1 MGSLNFT
8 DFGIDSGYV
17 LGQMLDSFDEVLYVN
32 HKTNSLKVIKKSDS
46 FFNINESEEFTSI
59 SEKFQKILYPDDIS
73 CIENINLFKNKKYKV
88 EIRVRDLYGK
98 YRWCYLE
105 MVAIND
111 YSFMVM
117 LLDLTSS
124 RNEAISMKTDYFDK
138 KEKIDFKY
146 GLIEQKYKSVTS
158 YADIMI
164 IEMNINDNGVKIFSN
179 LQNNFLSEQNNNLSY
194 EDYIE
199 SDLIF
204 EEDKDI
210 FGSAVGRT
218 IENGTSYAK
227 VRFKSNND
235 RYFWCD
241 VHFSAVYDAGGSVCC
256 VIATAKPFDEI
267 SGGSASD
274 GKLNEQYDKL
284 TGLYDG
290 VTFCRMVK
298 NAVAEDNEKKYALI
312 LFDIEKFK
320 IVNELYGF
328 DFADEVLEFIAF
340 NMRNIF
346 KETGAVICH
355 FMSDFFG
362 IFTEY
367 DSEEDLIEM
376 VKQISSK
383 TSLYKNVP
391 VSLSFGIHKIRDRSL
406 SPRLICDYAN
416 MAKKTVKGNRIVNY
430 AFYTEKIKNRILED
444 KYIEN
449 EMGYALKNGQ
459 FSMYLQPKYN
469 ISTSEIIGA
478 EALVRWV
485 HPKKGLIMPDKFI
498 PLFEKNGF
506 IVNLDKYIWEQ
517 ACIEIRKWIDSGQTP
532 VPISV
537 NVSRVNVGN
546 PKLIEI
552 LDSLVEKYKI
562 DKKYL
567 ELEITETVYYDDQ
580 KHLIETLNQL
590 KKADY
595 TLLMDDFGS
604 GFSSLN
610 MLKNTPFDILKIDR
624 NFLNE
629 TMVTDKGKKII
640 LHTISLSNDIGIN
653 TVAEGVETK
662 EQAEYL
668 LECGCNVAQGYYY
681 SKPVELNVFDEMFH
695 KN

>member
-1 MGSLNFT
+1 
-8 DFGIDSGYV
+8 
-17 LGQMLDSFDEVLYVN
+17 
-32 HKTNSLKVIKKSDS
+32 
-46 FFNINESEEFTSI
+46 
-59 SEKFQKILYPDDIS
+59 
-73 CIENINLFKNKKYKV
+73 
-88 EIRVRDLYGK
+88 
-98 YRWCYLE
+98 
-105 MVAIND
+105 
-111 YSFMVM
+111 
-117 LLDLTSS
+117 
-124 RNEAISMKTDYFDK
+124 
-138 KEKIDFKY
+138 
-146 GLIEQKYKSVTS
+146 
-158 YADIMI
+158 
-164 IEMNINDNGVKIFSN
+164 
-179 LQNNFLSEQNNNLSY
+179 
-194 EDYIE
+194 
-199 SDLIF
+199 
-204 EEDKDI
+204 
-210 FGSAVGRT
+210 
-218 IENGTSYAK
+218 
-227 VRFKSNND
+227 
-235 RYFWCD
+235 
-241 VHFSAVYDAGGSVCC
+241 
-256 VIATAKPFDEI
+256 
-267 SGGSASD
+267 
-274 GKLNEQYDKL
+274 
-284 TGLYDG
+284 
-290 VTFCRMVK
+290 MVK

-346 KETGAVICH
+346 KETSAVICH

-449 EMGYALKNGQ
+449 EMEYALKNGQ

-580 KHLIETLNQL
+580 NHLIETLNQL

-595 TLLMDDFGS
+595 TLLMDDFGL

>member
-46 FFNINESEEFTSI
+46 FFNINDSEEFTSI

-105 MVAIND
+105 MIAIND

-158 YADIMI
+158 YADVMI

-449 EMGYALKNGQ
+449 EMEYALKNGQ

-580 KHLIETLNQL
+580 NHLIETLNQL

-629 TMVTDKGKKII
+629 TMITDKGKKII

>member
-1 MGSLNFT
+1 
-8 DFGIDSGYV
+8 
-17 LGQMLDSFDEVLYVN
+17 
-32 HKTNSLKVIKKSDS
+32 
-46 FFNINESEEFTSI
+46 
-59 SEKFQKILYPDDIS
+59 
-73 CIENINLFKNKKYKV
+73 
-88 EIRVRDLYGK
+88 
-98 YRWCYLE
+98 
-105 MVAIND
+105 
-111 YSFMVM
+111 
-117 LLDLTSS
+117 
-124 RNEAISMKTDYFDK
+124 
-138 KEKIDFKY
+138 
-146 GLIEQKYKSVTS
+146 
-158 YADIMI
+158 
-164 IEMNINDNGVKIFSN
+164 
-179 LQNNFLSEQNNNLSY
+179 
-194 EDYIE
+194 
-199 SDLIF
+199 
-204 EEDKDI
+204 
-210 FGSAVGRT
+210 
-218 IENGTSYAK
+218 
-227 VRFKSNND
+227 
-235 RYFWCD
+235 
-241 VHFSAVYDAGGSVCC
+241 
-256 VIATAKPFDEI
+256 
-267 SGGSASD
+267 
-274 GKLNEQYDKL
+274 
-284 TGLYDG
+284 
-290 VTFCRMVK
+290 
-298 NAVAEDNEKKYALI
+298 
-312 LFDIEKFK
+312 
-320 IVNELYGF
+320 
-328 DFADEVLEFIAF
+328 
-340 NMRNIF
+340 
-346 KETGAVICH
+346 
-355 FMSDFFG
+355 
-362 IFTEY
+362 
-367 DSEEDLIEM
+367 
-376 VKQISSK
+376 
-383 TSLYKNVP
+383 
-391 VSLSFGIHKIRDRSL
+391 
-406 SPRLICDYAN
+406 
-416 MAKKTVKGNRIVNY
+416 
-430 AFYTEKIKNRILED
+430 
-444 KYIEN
+444 
-449 EMGYALKNGQ
+449 
-459 FSMYLQPKYN
+459 MYLQPKYN

-580 KHLIETLNQL
+580 NHLIETLNQL

-629 TMVTDKGKKII
+629 TMITDKGKKII

>member
-111 YSFMVM
+111 YSFMLM

-158 YADIMI
+158 YADVMI

-267 SGGSASD
+267 SGGSVSD

-346 KETGAVICH
+346 KETDAVICH

-449 EMGYALKNGQ
+449 EMEYALKNGQ

-580 KHLIETLNQL
+580 NHLIETLNQL

-629 TMVTDKGKKII
+629 TMITDKGKKII

>member
-59 SEKFQKILYPDDIS
+59 SEKFQKSLYPDDIS

-158 YADIMI
+158 YADVMI

-449 EMGYALKNGQ
+449 EMEYALKNGQ

-537 NVSRVNVGN
+537 NVSRINVGN

-580 KHLIETLNQL
+580 NHLIETLNQL

>member
-105 MVAIND
+105 MIAIND

-158 YADIMI
+158 YADVMI

-346 KETGAVICH
+346 KETDAVICH

-449 EMGYALKNGQ
+449 EMEYALKNGQ

-537 NVSRVNVGN
+537 NVSRINVGN

-580 KHLIETLNQL
+580 NHLIETLNQL

>member
-158 YADIMI
+158 YADVMI

-241 VHFSAVYDAGGSVCC
+241 VHFSAVYDVGGSVCC

-449 EMGYALKNGQ
+449 EMEYALKNGQ

-517 ACIEIRKWIDSGQTP
+517 ACIEIRKWIESGQTP

-580 KHLIETLNQL
+580 NHLIETLNQL

-629 TMVTDKGKKII
+629 TMITDKGKKII

>member
-88 EIRVRDLYGK
+88 EIRVKDLYGK

-158 YADIMI
+158 YADVMI

-449 EMGYALKNGQ
+449 EMEYALKNGQ

-537 NVSRVNVGN
+537 NVSRINVGN

-580 KHLIETLNQL
+580 NHLIETLNQL

>member
-105 MVAIND
+105 MIAIND

-158 YADIMI
+158 YADVMI

-346 KETGAVICH
+346 KETDAVICH

-391 VSLSFGIHKIRDRSL
+391 VSLSFGIYKIRDRSL

-449 EMGYALKNGQ
+449 EMEYALKNGQ

-580 KHLIETLNQL
+580 NHLIETLNQL

>member
-1 MGSLNFT
+1 
-8 DFGIDSGYV
+8 
-17 LGQMLDSFDEVLYVN
+17 
-32 HKTNSLKVIKKSDS
+32 
-46 FFNINESEEFTSI
+46 
-59 SEKFQKILYPDDIS
+59 
-73 CIENINLFKNKKYKV
+73 
-88 EIRVRDLYGK
+88 
-98 YRWCYLE
+98 
-105 MVAIND
+105 
-111 YSFMVM
+111 
-117 LLDLTSS
+117 
-124 RNEAISMKTDYFDK
+124 
-138 KEKIDFKY
+138 
-146 GLIEQKYKSVTS
+146 
-158 YADIMI
+158 
-164 IEMNINDNGVKIFSN
+164 
-179 LQNNFLSEQNNNLSY
+179 
-194 EDYIE
+194 
-199 SDLIF
+199 
-204 EEDKDI
+204 
-210 FGSAVGRT
+210 
-218 IENGTSYAK
+218 
-227 VRFKSNND
+227 
-235 RYFWCD
+235 
-241 VHFSAVYDAGGSVCC
+241 
-256 VIATAKPFDEI
+256 
-267 SGGSASD
+267 
-274 GKLNEQYDKL
+274 
-284 TGLYDG
+284 
-290 VTFCRMVK
+290 
-298 NAVAEDNEKKYALI
+298 
-312 LFDIEKFK
+312 
-320 IVNELYGF
+320 
-328 DFADEVLEFIAF
+328 
-340 NMRNIF
+340 
-346 KETGAVICH
+346 
-355 FMSDFFG
+355 
-362 IFTEY
+362 
-367 DSEEDLIEM
+367 M

-383 TSLYKNVP
+383 TSLYKNIP

-449 EMGYALKNGQ
+449 EMEYALKNGQ

-552 LDSLVEKYKI
+552 LDSLIEKYKI

-580 KHLIETLNQL
+580 NHLIETLNQL

>member
-1 MGSLNFT
+1 MCVRVQFTRGTVQSQHLYFDRDNFFLLQCIKNTLYYAIFTPSFKSLVNAIPFAVFFWKCPPFAPVFGNIQDSVDKCVIV
-8 DFGIDSGYV
+8 DFYIPT
-17 LGQMLDSFDEVLYVN
+17 LN
-32 HKTNSLKVIKKSDS
+32 R
-46 FFNINESEEFTSI
+46 
-59 SEKFQKILYPDDIS
+59 KILFDSCVLFFCDIHVF
-73 CIENINLFKNKKYKV
+73 I
-88 EIRVRDLYGK
+88 
-98 YRWCYLE
+98 
-105 MVAIND
+105 
-111 YSFMVM
+111 
-117 LLDLTSS
+117 
-124 RNEAISMKTDYFDK
+124 ISYFEFSVNRLYFDK

-158 YADIMI
+158 YADVMI

-449 EMGYALKNGQ
+449 EMEYALKNGQ

-580 KHLIETLNQL
+580 NHLIETLNQL

>member
-158 YADIMI
+158 YADVMI
-164 IEMNINDNGVKIFSN
+164 IEMNINGNGVKIFSN

-346 KETGAVICH
+346 KETDAVICH

-449 EMGYALKNGQ
+449 EMEYALKNGQ

-580 KHLIETLNQL
+580 NHLIETLNQL